1 MPFTMLKNYLKIA
14 FRNLF
19 HNKVFTTINTVGLAI
34 GMAGTLL
41 IFVWVQ
47 NELTF
52 DNYHKDG
59 DRLYRMITHLDAGN
73 KILNWSSVPYMLT
86 EIAPTEI
93 PEIETLATVG
103 HIFTKPVFK
112 TAQGA
117 LFTEKEFAYVDEEW
131 LALFDYQIVKGS
143 LKSFQNNIYSIAL
156 TETKA
161 KQFFGDI
168 PPIGQTLFMDS
179 TTYTVD
185 VILKDNPT
193 NSVLQFN
200 GFIPIKARF
209 AKAKNRKNDRSWGNF
224 NYQSFIKCKEGVN
237 PKVIEEKLL
246 VILDK
251 YRTDKEKNI
260 ENDASISLEAIQ
272 DIRFSEVVDR
282 DQYKHQNK
290 SAVYLFALIGL
301 MLLMSASFNY
311 VNLSTALINK
321 RVKEI
326 GVKKIVGATFGHIFS
341 QVITETVLLSALSLF
356 FALGLAQFAL
366 PFLQEVTGLPLELAI
381 SSPQLW
387 IILAIMLGLN
397 ILIAG
402 IYPAILF
409 AGFKPIKLI
418 KGKLL
423 TQQGISLRKGL
434 VVSQFVV
441 AIAMLIST
449 VITYQQLQ
457 FIQQKNVGYNRSY
470 VLEIS
475 PQLFSGDFKVNLKKF
490 SLFEKEIR
498 QIPEFE
504 AIARSS
510 SSLVNIGSY
519 TSGNFKWEGLGEEEA
534 TVATLNANEDFLS
547 VYDLEITEG
556 RWFKSKL
563 ETDKKHVIINETA
576 AKTFDLPQPLIGAQ
590 ITYRGKPGQI
600 IGIVKDFHFKSMHHS
615 ITPLLISHNNGWA
628 RTISAKVNG
637 RTGLQA
643 LKKAEAK
650 FATHFPNLPF
660 TYNFLDDAFEKMHE
674 TEAKMTLLFQI
685 FAFLLIIISCLGLFG
700 LATFAVERRTKEIG
714 IRKVLGANTRL
725 IVQLLSKDFLK
736 LVGIAL
742 FIAIPLAYYGMQEWL
757 NDYAYRVEMQWWMFA
772 LTGVAIVA
780 IAFLTVSIQSVK
792 AALQNPAEVLKS
804 E

>member
-1 MPFTMLKNYLKIA
+1 MLKNYLKIA

-19 HNKVFTTINTVGLAI
+19 HNKIFTTINTVGLAI
-34 GMAGTLL
+34 GMAATLL

-52 DNYHKDG
+52 DNYHKDA
-59 DRLYRMITHLDAGN
+59 DRIYRMITHLDVG
-73 KILNWSSVPYMLT
+73 KDVWNWGSVPYMLT
-86 EIAPTEI
+86 EVAPEEI
-93 PEIETLATVG
+93 PEIEEIAKVR
-103 HIFTKPVFK
+103 HIFGKPVFK
-112 TAQGA
+112 TKDGS
-117 LFTEKEFAYVDEEW
+117 LFTEKEFAYVDKKW
-131 LALFDYQIVKGS
+131 LDLFDYQIVKGS

-161 KQFFGDI
+161 KQFFGEL
-168 PPIGQTLFMDS
+168 PPLGQTLSMDS

-185 VILKDNPT
+185 LILKDNPT
-193 NSVLQFN
+193 NSVLQFK

-209 AKAKNRKNDRSWGNF
+209 AKEEDKRNDRSWGNF
-224 NYQSFIKCKEGVN
+224 DYQTFIKSKAGVS

-246 VILDK
+246 VLLDK
-251 YRTDKEKNI
+251 YRTDKEKNRK
-260 ENDASISLEAIQ
+260 NDTSISLEAIQ
-272 DIRFSEVVDR
+272 DIRFSEVVDN

-301 MLLMSASFNY
+301 MLMMSASFNY

-326 GVKKIVGATFGHIFS
+326 GVKKIVGATFGHIFF
-341 QVITETVLLSALSLF
+341 QVITETILISALSLF
-356 FALGLAQFAL
+356 FAIGLAQFAL
-366 PFLQEVTGLPLELAI
+366 PFLQEVTDLPLALAI
-381 SSPQLW
+381 SSLQLW
-387 IILAIMLGLN
+387 IVLAIMLGLN
-397 ILIAG
+397 VLIAG

-423 TQQGISLRKGL
+423 TPQGLSLRKGL

-449 VITYQQLQ
+449 VIAYQQLQ
-457 FIQQKNVGYNRSY
+457 FIHQKNVGYDRSY

-475 PQLFSGDFKVNLKKF
+475 PNLFNGDWKNNFKKF
-490 SLFEKEIR
+490 DVFAQELR
-498 QIPEFE
+498 RVPEFE
-504 AIARSS
+504 AIAQSS
-510 SSLVNIGSY
+510 GSLVDIRSASG
-519 TSGNFKWEGLGEEEA
+519 GNFKWAGLGEDEKASVNTLDADEA
-534 TVATLNANEDFLS
+534 LLL
-547 VYDLEITEG
+547 VYDLEMAEG
-556 RWFKSKL
+556 RWFKNEL
-563 ETDKKHVIINETA
+563 ETDKKNYIINEAA
-576 AKTFDLPQPLIGAQ
+576 AKKFDLPQPIVNAQ
-590 ITYRGKPGQI
+590 VTNRGEEGQI
-600 IGIVKDFHFKSMHHS
+600 IGIVKDFHFKSMHHA
-615 ITPLLISHNNGWA
+615 ITPLLISHNSGWSS
-628 RTISAKVNG
+628 TISAKVNG
-637 RTGLQA
+637 KTGQQA
-643 LKKAEAK
+643 LKKAEKK

-660 TYNFLDDAFEKMHE
+660 EYTFLDDTFEKMHE
-674 TEAKMTLLFQI
+674 TEAKMTLLLQI

-736 LVGIAL
+736 LVSVAL
-742 FIAIPLAYYGMQEWL
+742 VIAIPLAYYGMQTWL

-772 LTGVAIVA
+772 LTGLATIG
-780 IAFLTVSIQSVK
+780 IAFITVSIQSVK